1 MCPTN
6 ILSSASQ
13 NKLQTALIVERD
25 ENVKKG
31 IAVALMNYFAEIIMT
46 DNLDDAI
53 KLSTGKDL
61 AVIIAGLSHITKHDA
76 DNIKRIADDNP
87 KAKFLISLPDIN
99 EVSGKLLPDNI
110 DLVLLEKPIDLN
122 TIIKQIENVK
132 SKRSKK

>member
-6 ILSSASQ
+6 ILSTASQ
-13 NKLQTALIVERD
+13 DKLHSVLIIDKD

-31 IAVALMNYFAEIIMT
+31 IAVALMNHFAEIIMT

-53 KLSTGKDL
+53 KLSAGKDL
-61 AVIIAGLSHITKHDA
+61 AVIIAGLNHIAKHDA
-76 DNIKRIADDNP
+76 DNIKRLADDNQN
-87 KAKFLISLPDIN
+87 AKFLISLPDIN

-110 DLVLLEKPIDLN
+110 DLVLIEKPIDLN

-132 SKRSKK
+132 SKRSEK